1 MNNSVRVSFH
11 ALQWKCEFSVL
22 FKHKKERKRDASYY
36 ESCISS
42 VSCPQNYFYL
52 KLATYLLYFQIIK
65 HVLPTLCS
73 KTNTFK
79 SKFIGILKS
88 LGYNFE
94 VSNNLLQNRAEGRN
108 LKKTKKTPNNSCIEL
123 QKTHFLSVL
132 FYLLQGIPECLSK
145 ESKINFEFCQVLK
158 VPFI

>member
-108 LKKTKKTPNNSCIEL
+108 LKKTKKPPTTLVLSFKKHTFSLYYFICFREFLNAC
-123 QKTHFLSVL
+123 QK
-132 FYLLQGIPECLSK
+132 
-145 ESKINFEFCQVLK
+145 K
-158 VPFI
+158 VK